1 MRGSDMEAGP
11 DLSHLT
17 PEERAIIE
25 SVMVRQK
32 QEEEREQE
40 IMRYLDNTLKHIS
53 FMKYWNYSKISLFSA
68 ANINSF
74 LNFILQLSE
83 IFVKIKQPQ
92 IVTYMRHVDSAFIT
106 LYERSRKM
114 INN

>member
-1 MRGSDMEAGP
+1 MRGSDMEEGP

-40 IMRYLDNTLKHIS
+40 IMRYDMTNLCTSEHCTVETQQYFENV
-53 FMKYWNYSKISLFSA
+53 LF
-68 ANINSF
+68 
-74 LNFILQLSE
+74 
-83 IFVKIKQPQ
+83 
-92 IVTYMRHVDSAFIT
+92 
-106 LYERSRKM
+106 
-114 INN
+114 

>member
-1 MRGSDMEAGP
+1 MEEGP

-40 IMRYLDNTLKHIS
+40 IMRYVL
-53 FMKYWNYSKISLFSA
+53 SKSEFYLF
-68 ANINSF
+68 
-74 LNFILQLSE
+74 NFKFNK
-83 IFVKIKQPQ
+83 IF
-92 IVTYMRHVDSAFIT
+92 
-106 LYERSRKM
+106 
-114 INN
+114 

>member
-1 MRGSDMEAGP
+1 MEEGP

-40 IMRYLDNTLKHIS
+40 IMRCVFFFVCLLKAS
-53 FMKYWNYSKISLFSA
+53 
-68 ANINSF
+68 INRYF
-74 LNFILQLSE
+74 HQ
-83 IFVKIKQPQ
+83 
-92 IVTYMRHVDSAFIT
+92 
-106 LYERSRKM
+106 
-114 INN
+114 

>member
-1 MRGSDMEAGP
+1 MTRGSDMEEGP

-40 IMRYLDNTLKHIS
+40 IMRYVWFLLQINKKKPERLKNQ
-53 FMKYWNYSKISLFSA
+53 FCFDA
-68 ANINSF
+68 RANNSV
-74 LNFILQLSE
+74 LLS
-83 IFVKIKQPQ
+83 
-92 IVTYMRHVDSAFIT
+92 
-106 LYERSRKM
+106 
-114 INN
+114 NGW

>member
-1 MRGSDMEAGP
+1 MTRGSDNMEEGP

-40 IMRYLDNTLKHIS
+40 IMRCDCIS
-53 FMKYWNYSKISLFSA
+53 TFRFA
-68 ANINSF
+68 R
-74 LNFILQLSE
+74 E
-83 IFVKIKQPQ
+83 I
-92 IVTYMRHVDSAFIT
+92 D
-106 LYERSRKM
+106 SRKGVVLSKD
-114 INN
+114 

>member
-1 MRGSDMEAGP
+1 MTRGSDMEEGP

-40 IMRYLDNTLKHIS
+40 IMRC
-53 FMKYWNYSKISLFSA
+53 
-68 ANINSF
+68 
-74 LNFILQLSE
+74 
-83 IFVKIKQPQ
+83 
-92 IVTYMRHVDSAFIT
+92 
-106 LYERSRKM
+106 
-114 INN
+114 

>member
-1 MRGSDMEAGP
+1 MTRGSDMEEGP

-40 IMRYLDNTLKHIS
+40 IMRY
-53 FMKYWNYSKISLFSA
+53 FCYSIQSHVIVLYRSTALPRFFPHLLA
-68 ANINSF
+68 INRF
-74 LNFILQLSE
+74 
-83 IFVKIKQPQ
+83 Q
-92 IVTYMRHVDSAFIT
+92 IH
-106 LYERSRKM
+106 E
-114 INN
+114 

>member
-1 MRGSDMEAGP
+1 VQNCRRRDGQRDAAARPRRLQGIVVQWLCPEGARMEEGP

-40 IMRYLDNTLKHIS
+40 IMR
-53 FMKYWNYSKISLFSA
+53 
-68 ANINSF
+68 
-74 LNFILQLSE
+74 
-83 IFVKIKQPQ
+83 
-92 IVTYMRHVDSAFIT
+92 
-106 LYERSRKM
+106 
-114 INN
+114 

>member
-1 MRGSDMEAGP
+1 MRGSDMEEGP

-40 IMRYLDNTLKHIS
+40 IMRYYLPLRV
-53 FMKYWNYSKISLFSA
+53 L
-68 ANINSF
+68 ANINSRYAH
-74 LNFILQLSE
+74 LRGNLLILFYL
-83 IFVKIKQPQ
+83 IKYGHIKI
-92 IVTYMRHVDSAFIT
+92 
-106 LYERSRKM
+106 
-114 INN
+114 